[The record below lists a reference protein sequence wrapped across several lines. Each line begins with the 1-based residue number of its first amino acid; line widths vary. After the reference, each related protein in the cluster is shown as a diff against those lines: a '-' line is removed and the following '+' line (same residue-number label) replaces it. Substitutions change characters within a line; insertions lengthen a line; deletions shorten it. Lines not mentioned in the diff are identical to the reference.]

1 MLLTIRKYIKE
12 ICASYLLLC
21 SNYLAYYLTQYSQ
34 LRNVKI
40 RTSLQKY
47 LLEKLT
53 SGTDISICAQ
63 SLVLCKHLWHLLS
76 PALVAL
82 PGSRSHS
89 LFWQNHHWQL
99 QARFLL
105 TQHLQQEDR
114 FHLPELSTKALACP
128 LKSLVLVTCP
138 YL

>member
-1 MLLTIRKYIKE
+1 MLFTITEHIKE

-21 SNYLAYYLTQYSQ
+21 SNYLAYYLTRYSQ

-47 LLEKLT
+47 LVEKLT
-53 SGTDISICAQ
+53 SGTDISRCAQ

-76 PALVAL
+76 LALVAL
-82 PGSRSHS
+82 PGGRSHS
-89 LFWQNHHWQL
+89 LFRQNHHQQL
-99 QARFLL
+99 QVRFLL
-105 TQHLQQEDR
+105 AQHLQQENR
-114 FHLPELSTKALACP
+114 FHLPELATKALACP